1 MSRPSLV
8 LPLTVASALLCCGHA
23 ARAQELVVEPFLQSM
38 STDSTWVVWEISE
51 AATSRVRWGTSA
63 DALDQ
68 SADASAHASQDA
80 HQIVEA
86 QITGLTPAT
95 RYYYRV
101 ESGSTTGAVHD
112 FVTPPAPGSDAVI
125 RVVAMSDMQQNQNWP
140 TKFHEIVHDGVIDWA
155 SARWGDDLA
164 AELSMILLPG
174 DLVEVGPDY
183 GSWAETFFGPLQ
195 PLSASVPLWPVY
207 GNHEQGT
214 HWFKDYFHLPENGSV
229 EGSEHWWET
238 RYANLLVV
246 GLDSNEIGAWGDQMD
261 WLDTLLTD
269 ACDDPTIDFVFAQLH
284 HPYQSELWTS
294 GNNPLVGMMIERL
307 GEFSTKCGK
316 PTVHFFGHTHAY
328 SRGQSLDARHLM
340 VNVASAG
347 GGLDRWGEQS
357 QKDYAPFSV
366 SDDDW
371 GFVIV
376 EVTAGADPTL
386 TLRRISRG
394 DADVTEDNREVD
406 LFTLHTIDDP
416 PATPHL
422 TSPGD
427 GVDGACVTLR
437 ASDYTDPEGDAQQ
450 ATQWQVAPTC
460 DLLVAPTY
468 DLWRQDRNLYFGL
481 DTQAQDDLGDES
493 LRGLTPGSW
502 CARVRYRDSGLV
514 WSEWSANHTFTVAAT
529 SITDNLLP
537 DPSAEDELDGW
548 TRDGH
553 VEITG
558 DTRCGAAV
566 PTAGARAFG
575 LGGPCVTSGSGSVH
589 VDVSVGDKAE
599 RIAAGTRARW
609 GAAAQGADASL
620 TLTFRGTN
628 NAELG
633 VETLVIRGG
642 EVWSRSSGDVAVPV
656 GTQAIA
662 VKIGS
667 DGFTQLDDLELSL
680 GSSAPLDCA
689 EVPIPVDPTPAP
701 DALVCGCAD
710 APGGAWGALSLLALA
725 ATRRRDRDRS

>member
-1 MSRPSLV
+1 MSRRSLV
-8 LPLTVASALLCCGHA
+8 LSLTVASALLCPTLA

-51 AATSRVRWGTSA
+51 LATSRVRWGTSP

-68 SADASAHASQDA
+68 SADATAHPSQGG

-86 QITGLTPAT
+86 QLTGLTPGT
-95 RYYYRV
+95 RYSYRV
-101 ESGSTTGAVHD
+101 ESGDTVGAVHD

-125 RVVAMSDMQQNQNWP
+125 RLVAMSDMQQNLRWP
-140 TKFHEIVHDGVIDWA
+140 TKFEEIVHDGVIDWA
-155 SARWGDDLA
+155 SARWGEDLA
-164 AELSMILLPG
+164 AELSMVLIPG

-183 GSWAETFFGPLQ
+183 ASWGDTFFAPLQ

-214 HWFKDYFHLPENGSV
+214 HWFQDYFHLPENGSV
-229 EGSEHWWET
+229 AGSEHWWET

-246 GLDSNEIGAWGDQMD
+246 GLDSNQIGAWGDQMD

-269 ACDDPTIDFVFAQLH
+269 ACEDPTLDFVFAQLH
-284 HPYQSELWTS
+284 HPYESELWTS
-294 GNNPLVGMMIERL
+294 GNNPLVGMMIDRL
-307 GEFSTKCGK
+307 GEFSNTCGK

-328 SRGQSLDARHLM
+328 SRGQSRDARHLM

-347 GGLDRWGEQS
+347 GALDRWGEQP

-371 GFVIV
+371 GFVVV
-376 EVTAGADPTL
+376 EVTGGADPTL
-386 TLRRISRG
+386 TVRRISRG

-406 LFTLHTIDDP
+406 LFTLRTVDDP
-416 PATPHL
+416 PATPRL
-422 TSPGD
+422 TAPGD

-450 ATQWQVAPTC
+450 ATHWQVAPTC
-460 DLLVAPTY
+460 DLLTTPTY
-468 DLWRQDRNLYFGL
+468 DVWRQDRNLYFGL
-481 DTQAQDDLGDES
+481 DTQSQDDLGDET

-514 WSEWSANHTFTVAAT
+514 WSEWSATHTFTVDQT
-529 SITDNLLP
+529 SATDNLLP
-537 DPSAEDELDGW
+537 DPSAEDELHGW
-548 TRDGH
+548 TFDGH

-566 PTAGARAFG
+566 PTQGARAIG
-575 LGGPCVTSGSGSVH
+575 LGGPCVASGTGAVQ
-589 VDVSVGDKAE
+589 VDLNVVDHAD

-609 GAAAQGADASL
+609 RATTQGADGSL
-620 TLTFRGTN
+620 RLTFRGAN

-633 VETLVIRGG
+633 VETLLLLGG
-642 EVWSRSSGDVAVPV
+642 DAWTPSHGDVAVPT
-656 GTQAIA
+656 GTQAIRVELA
-662 VKIGS
+662 S
-667 DGFTQLDDLELSL
+667 DGFAQLDDLELSL
-680 GSSAPLDCA
+680 GAAAPIDCA
-689 EVPIPVDPTPAP
+689 EVPISKDTHGPTAGPA
-701 DALVCGCAD
+701 CGCTD

-725 ATRRRDRDRS
+725 ATLRRARDRS